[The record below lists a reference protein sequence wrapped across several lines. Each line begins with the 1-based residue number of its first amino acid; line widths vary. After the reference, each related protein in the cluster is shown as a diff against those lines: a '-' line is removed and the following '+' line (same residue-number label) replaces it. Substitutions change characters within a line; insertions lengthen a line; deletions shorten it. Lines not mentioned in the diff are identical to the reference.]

1 MAICR
6 PNPVAP
12 PVTIATLPRHPLP
25 IGNGRG
31 SSSAV
36 PLASGASYS
45 HEGRWPKPKGG
56 DGMKTEGTGRSG
68 AGQGAVV
75 NSVNTERVTVNRP
88 VTPLQFTVY
97 CFPFTQLYLNSM
109 LRKYGGW
116 LLLGVAGAFAWGMLA
131 LHRGETIS
139 AAWLVLAAVGTYLL
153 GFRFYSRFL
162 ADRVFD
168 VNDRRATP
176 AERLSNGR
184 DFVPTQRWVLFGH
197 HFAAIAGAGPLV
209 GPVLAAQFGYLPG
222 VLWIVFG
229 VVLGGAVQDFVILFG
244 SMRRDG
250 KSLGQMAKEET
261 GPVTGLLAMVA
272 VLAIM
277 VILLAVL
284 ALVVVNALKD
294 SPWGVFT
301 ILCTIPIAILMGFW
315 MKIWRPGRTLE
326 ASLVGV
332 VLLLAALVAGR
343 YVAQSESLAPYFT
356 YSGLQIAYGMIA
368 YGFIASVL
376 PVWML
381 LCPRDYLSTFMKIGT
396 ILLLALGILL
406 VLPPLKLPAI
416 TRFVDGTGPV
426 FAGKLF
432 PFAFITIACG
442 AISGF
447 HALVASGTT
456 PKMLMRESDARL
468 IGYGGMLM
476 ESFVAVMALC
486 AAALLDPGIYFAIN
500 APLATL
506 GGSVHSAVEVIRQW
520 GFTVTPEQI
529 EGLAASVGEKT
540 LLGRTG
546 GAPSLAVGMAHIFS
560 NAFGAGLTALWYH
573 FAIMFEALFILTTVD
588 TGTRVGRFMLQEL
601 AGHLWHPLGRTSWY
615 PSTVLASA
623 LVVAAWGYFL
633 VQGVLDPLGG
643 INSLWPLFGISN
655 QLLASVALC
664 VGTTLIIKRGK
675 ARHAWVTLLPLAW
688 VLIATFT
695 AGWQKVF
702 ADDPRLGF
710 LSHASS
716 IAEQVAA
723 GQMEGARGAR
733 LIFNDR
739 LDAVVTLSFMIVTL
753 LVVLA
758 SAREWVLVLT
768 RRKPAHAKESPFVE
782 TAYAG

>member
-1 MAICR
+1 MSLKHI
-6 PNPVAP
+6 
-12 PVTIATLPRHPLP
+12 
-25 IGNGRG
+25 
-31 SSSAV
+31 
-36 PLASGASYS
+36 
-45 HEGRWPKPKGG
+45 
-56 DGMKTEGTGRSG
+56 
-68 AGQGAVV
+68 
-75 NSVNTERVTVNRP
+75 
-88 VTPLQFTVY
+88 
-97 CFPFTQLYLNSM
+97 
-109 LRKYGGW
+109 GW
-116 LLLGVAGAFAWGMLA
+116 LLLAVAGAVAWGVLA

-139 AAWLVLAAVGTYLL
+139 PAWLVLAAVGTYLL
-153 GFRFYSRFL
+153 AYRFYSRFL
-162 ADRVFD
+162 ADRVFGL
-168 VNDRRATP
+168 NDRRATP
-176 AERLSNGR
+176 AERLANGR

-222 VLWIVFG
+222 TLWIVFG

-315 MKIWRPGRTLE
+315 MKVWRPGRTLE
-326 ASLVGV
+326 ASALGV
-332 VLLLAALVAGR
+332 ALLMAALVGGR
-343 YVAQSESLAPYFT
+343 YVAQSPTLAPYFT
-356 YSGLQIAYGMIA
+356 HSGLAIAYGMMA

-381 LCPRDYLSTFMKIGT
+381 LCPRDYLSTFMKIGA

-447 HALVASGTT
+447 HSLVASGTT
-456 PKMLMRESDARL
+456 PKMLTRETDARL

-476 ESFVAVMALC
+476 ESFVAIMALC

-500 APLATL
+500 APLSTL
-506 GGSVHSAVEVIRQW
+506 GGNVHSAAEVIRGW

-540 LLGRTG
+540 LLARTG
-546 GAPSLAVGMAHIFS
+546 GAPSLAVGMAQIFS
-560 NAFGAGLTALWYH
+560 AAFGAGLTALWYH

-601 AGHLWHPLGRTSWY
+601 AGQIWRPLGRTSWY
-615 PSTVLASA
+615 PSTVVASG
-623 LVVAAWGYFL
+623 LIVAAWGYFL

-655 QLLASVALC
+655 QLLAAVALC
-664 VGTTLIIKRGK
+664 VGTTLIIKSGK
-675 ARHAWVTLLPLAW
+675 ARYAWVTLLPLAW
-688 VLIATFT
+688 VLAATLT

-702 ADDPRLGF
+702 AIDPRLGF
-710 LSHASS
+710 LAHA
-716 IAEQVAA
+716 ATVVDQMAA
-723 GQMEGARGAR
+723 GGMDGARGAR

-739 LDAVVTLSFMIVTL
+739 LDAVVTLSFMTVTL

-758 SAREWVLVLT
+758 SAREWVLILT
-768 RRKPAHAKESPFVE
+768 RRKPAKAQESPFVE

>member
-1 MAICR
+1 
-6 PNPVAP
+6 
-12 PVTIATLPRHPLP
+12 
-25 IGNGRG
+25 
-31 SSSAV
+31 
-36 PLASGASYS
+36 
-45 HEGRWPKPKGG
+45 
-56 DGMKTEGTGRSG
+56 
-68 AGQGAVV
+68 
-75 NSVNTERVTVNRP
+75 
-88 VTPLQFTVY
+88 
-97 CFPFTQLYLNSM
+97 M
-109 LRKYGGW
+109 LHKRIGW
-116 LLLGVAGAFAWGMLA
+116 LLLAAAGAVAWGVLA

-153 GFRFYSRFL
+153 AYRFYSRFL
-162 ADRVFD
+162 ADRVFGL
-168 VNDRRATP
+168 NDRRATP
-176 AERLSNGR
+176 AERLANGR

-222 VLWIVFG
+222 TLWIVFG

-301 ILCTIPIAILMGFW
+301 ILCTIPIAILMGYW
-315 MKIWRPGRTLE
+315 MKVWRPGRTLE
-326 ASLVGV
+326 ASALGV
-332 VLLLAALVAGR
+332 VLLMAALVGGR
-343 YVAQSESLAPYFT
+343 YVAQSPILAPHFS
-356 YSGLQIAYGMIA
+356 YSGLTIAYGMIA

-381 LCPRDYLSTFMKIGT
+381 LCPRDYLSTFMKIGA

-447 HALVASGTT
+447 HSLVASGTT
-456 PKMLMRESDARL
+456 PKMLTRETDARL

-476 ESFVAVMALC
+476 ESFVAIMALC

-506 GGSVHSAVEVIRQW
+506 GGNVHSAAEVIRGW

-540 LLGRTG
+540 LLARTG
-546 GAPSLAVGMAHIFS
+546 GAPSLAVGMAQIFS
-560 NAFGAGLTALWYH
+560 AAFGAGLTALWYH

-601 AGHLWHPLGRTSWY
+601 AGQVWRPLGRTSWY
-615 PSTVLASA
+615 PSTVLASG
-623 LVVAAWGYFL
+623 LIVAAWGYFL

-655 QLLASVALC
+655 QLLAAVALC
-664 VGTTLIIKRGK
+664 VGTTLIIKSGK
-675 ARHAWVTLLPLAW
+675 ARYAWVTLLPLTW
-688 VLIATFT
+688 VLVVTLT

-702 ADDPRLGF
+702 ASDPRLGF
-710 LSHASS
+710 LAHA
-716 IAEQVAA
+716 ATVVDQMAA
-723 GQMEGARGAR
+723 GGMDSARDAR

-758 SAREWVLVLT
+758 SAREWVLILT
-768 RRKPAHAKESPFVE
+768 RRKPAKAQESPFVE

>member
-1 MAICR
+1 MLLKRIGWM
-6 PNPVAP
+6 
-12 PVTIATLPRHPLP
+12 TL
-25 IGNGRG
+25 
-31 SSSAV
+31 A
-36 PLASGASYS
+36 LA
-45 HEGRWPKPKGG
+45 
-56 DGMKTEGTGRSG
+56 
-68 AGQGAVV
+68 GAV
-75 NSVNTERVTVNRP
+75 
-88 VTPLQFTVY
+88 
-97 CFPFTQLYLNSM
+97 
-109 LRKYGGW
+109 
-116 LLLGVAGAFAWGMLA
+116 AWGVLA

-153 GFRFYSRFL
+153 AYRFYSRFL
-162 ADRVFD
+162 ADRVFGL
-168 VNDRRATP
+168 NDRRATP
-176 AERLSNGR
+176 AERLANGR

-222 VLWIVFG
+222 TLWIVFG

-315 MKIWRPGRTLE
+315 MKVWRPGRTLE
-326 ASLVGV
+326 ASALGV
-332 VLLLAALVAGR
+332 VLLMAALVGGR
-343 YVAQSESLAPYFT
+343 YVAQSPILAPYFT
-356 YSGLQIAYGMIA
+356 YSGLTIAYGMMA

-381 LCPRDYLSTFMKIGT
+381 LCPRDYLSTFMKIGA

-416 TRFVDGTGPV
+416 TQFVDGTGPV

-447 HALVASGTT
+447 HSLVASGTT
-456 PKMLMRESDARL
+456 PKMLTRETDARL

-500 APLATL
+500 APLSTL
-506 GGSVHSAVEVIRQW
+506 GGNVHSAAEVIRGW
-520 GFTVTPEQI
+520 GFTVTPAQI
-529 EGLAASVGEKT
+529 EVLAASVGEKT
-540 LLGRTG
+540 LLARTG
-546 GAPSLAVGMAHIFS
+546 GAPSLAVGMAQIFS
-560 NAFGAGLTALWYH
+560 AAFGTGLTALWYH

-601 AGHLWHPLGRTSWY
+601 AGQVWRPLGRTSWY
-615 PSTVLASA
+615 PSTMLASG
-623 LVVAAWGYFL
+623 LIVAAWGYFL

-655 QLLASVALC
+655 QLLAAVALC
-664 VGTTLIIKRGK
+664 VGTTLIIKSGK
-675 ARHAWVTLLPLAW
+675 ARYAWVTLLPLTW
-688 VLIATFT
+688 VLAATIT

-702 ADDPRLGF
+702 ASDPRLGF
-710 LSHASS
+710 LAHAATV
-716 IAEQVAA
+716 IDQVAA
-723 GQMEGARGAR
+723 GGMDSARGAR

-758 SAREWVLVLT
+758 SAREWVLILT
-768 RRKPAHAKESPFVE
+768 RRKPAKAQESPFVE

>member
-1 MAICR
+1 
-6 PNPVAP
+6 
-12 PVTIATLPRHPLP
+12 
-25 IGNGRG
+25 
-31 SSSAV
+31 
-36 PLASGASYS
+36 
-45 HEGRWPKPKGG
+45 
-56 DGMKTEGTGRSG
+56 
-68 AGQGAVV
+68 
-75 NSVNTERVTVNRP
+75 
-88 VTPLQFTVY
+88 
-97 CFPFTQLYLNSM
+97 M
-109 LRKYGGW
+109 LVKRLGW
-116 LLLGVAGAFAWGMLA
+116 LLVAITGGVAWAVLA
-131 LHRGETIS
+131 LHRGETIN
-139 AAWLVLAAVGTYLL
+139 AAWVVLAAVGTYLL
-153 GFRFYSRFL
+153 AYRFYSRFL
-162 ADRVFD
+162 ALRVLE

-176 AERLSNGR
+176 AERLANGR
-184 DFVPTQRWVLFGH
+184 DFVPTSRWVLFGH

-222 VLWIVFG
+222 TIWLVFG
-229 VVLGGAVQDFVILFG
+229 VVLGGAVQDFIILFG

-301 ILCTIPIAILMGFW
+301 ILCTIPIAVLMGFW
-315 MKIWRPGRTLE
+315 MKVWRPGRTLE
-326 ASLVGV
+326 ASAFGV
-332 VLLLAALVAGR
+332 ALLMMALIGGR
-343 YVAQSESLAPYFT
+343 YVAESPAVAPYFT
-356 YSGLQIAYGMIA
+356 YSGLTIAYGMIA
-368 YGFIASVL
+368 YGFLASVL

-406 VLPPLKLPAI
+406 VLPPLKLPAV
-416 TRFVDGTGPV
+416 TQFVDGTGPV

-456 PKMLMRESDARL
+456 PKMLMKETDARL

-506 GGSVHSAVEVIRQW
+506 GGNAQSAAEVIRGW
-520 GFTVTPEQI
+520 GFTVTPGQI
-529 EGLAASVGEKT
+529 DALAASVGEKS

-560 NAFGAGLTALWYH
+560 SAFGQGLMALWYH

-601 AGHLWHPLGRTSWY
+601 AGQLWRPLGRTSWY

-623 LVVAAWGYFL
+623 LVVAGWGYFL

-664 VGTTLIIKRGK
+664 VGTTLIIKSGK
-675 ARHAWVTLLPLAW
+675 ARFAWITLLPLTWLLA
-688 VLIATFT
+688 ATLT

-702 ADDPRLGF
+702 AADPRLGF
-710 LSHASS
+710 LAHAASV
-716 IAEQVAA
+716 ADQMAA
-723 GQMEGARGAR
+723 GAVTAAMGTR

-739 LDAVVTLSFMIVTL
+739 LDAVVTILFMVITV
-753 LVVLA
+753 LVVLS
-758 SAREWVLVLT
+758 SAREWVLILT
-768 RRKPAHAKESPFVE
+768 RRKPAQAKETPFVE

>member
-1 MAICR
+1 MFR
-6 PNPVAP
+6 KY
-12 PVTIATLPRHPLP
+12 
-25 IGNGRG
+25 IGWLAL
-31 SSSAV
+31 AV
-36 PLASGASYS
+36 V
-45 HEGRWPKPKGG
+45 
-56 DGMKTEGTGRSG
+56 
-68 AGQGAVV
+68 GAV
-75 NSVNTERVTVNRP
+75 
-88 VTPLQFTVY
+88 
-97 CFPFTQLYLNSM
+97 
-109 LRKYGGW
+109 
-116 LLLGVAGAFAWGMLA
+116 AWGVLA

-153 GFRFYSRFL
+153 GYRFYSRFL
-162 ADRVFD
+162 AHRVLGL
-168 VNDRRATP
+168 NDRRATP

-184 DFVPTQRWVLFGH
+184 DFVPTSRWVLFGH

-222 VLWIVFG
+222 TLWIVFG

-250 KSLGQMAKEET
+250 KSLGQMAKEEI

-301 ILCTIPIAILMGFW
+301 ILCTIPIAVLMGFW
-315 MKIWRPGRTLE
+315 MKVWRPGHTLE
-326 ASLVGV
+326 ASAAGIVLLMLALVGGRH
-332 VLLLAALVAGR
+332 VA
-343 YVAQSESLAPYFT
+343 ESAVLAPYFT
-356 YSGLQIAYGMIA
+356 ASGLTIAYGIIA

-406 VLPPLKLPAI
+406 VLPPLRLPAI
-416 TRFVDGTGPV
+416 TPFIDGTGPV

-456 PKMLMRESDARL
+456 PKMLTRESDARL

-500 APLATL
+500 SPISTL
-506 GGSVHSAVEVIRQW
+506 GGSVDSAVEVIRGW
-520 GFTVTPEQI
+520 GFVVTPQQI
-529 EGLAASVGEKT
+529 DGLAVAVGEKT

-560 NAFGAGLTALWYH
+560 SAFGAGLMALWYH

-601 AGHLWHPLGRTSWY
+601 AGHLWRPLGRTSWY
-615 PSTVLASA
+615 PSTLLASG
-623 LVVAAWGYFL
+623 LIVAGWGYFL

-655 QLLASVALC
+655 QLLAAVALC
-664 VGTTLIIKRGK
+664 VGTTVIIKSGK
-675 ARHAWVTLLPLAW
+675 ARYAWVTLLPLAW
-688 VLIATFT
+688 LLAATLT

-702 ADDPRLGF
+702 AADPRLGF
-710 LSHASS
+710 LAHAASV
-716 IAEQVAA
+716 AEQVAA
-723 GQMEGARGAR
+723 GTMQAAMGSR

-739 LDAVVTLSFMIVTL
+739 LDAAVTAVFMIVTV
-753 LVVLA
+753 VVLLS
-758 SAREWVLVLT
+758 SAREWVLILT
-768 RRKPAHAKESPFVE
+768 RRKPARVQESPFVE